1 MAGSDYIDSD
11 AVFAVKETLITDFER
26 VDGAAEAARYG
37 VTSPF
42 RHADIQIALQPA

>member
-11 AVFAVKETLITDFER
+11 SVFAVKKALITDFER
-26 VDGAAEAARYG
+26 VNDAAEAARYG
-37 VTSPF
+37 VTRPF